1 MCSVISVY
9 IVIFYGNTSSSSSST
24 KTFQKE
30 QFSESQKP
38 SPVTTHNTDSSL
50 NSSLLLSTNGTVSNK
65 EEDKTANLNRMEKE
79 KGKLSCRSRSPDLNC
94 DKDYLEIQQETEY
107 SDNKISSESQL
118 DHQKLV
124 QSQDEKRF
132 LFVTTRVRK
141 LFHLVMIAVYIP
153 GLLCNINMLYLASV
167 AALAVLVILE
177 VIGLII
183 APILTRGT
191 YSSLSCG

>member
-9 IVIFYGNTSSSSSST
+9 IVIFYGNTSPPSSST
-24 KTFQKE
+24 QTFQKK
-30 QFSESQKP
+30 QFSESQEP

-65 EEDKTANLNRMEKE
+65 EEDKTANRNRMEKE

-107 SDNKISSESQL
+107 SDKIPPESQL
-118 DHQKLV
+118 AHQKLV
-124 QSQDEKRF
+124 QSHSEKRF

-153 GLLCNINMLYLASV
+153 GLLCNTNMLYLASV
-167 AALAVLVILE
+167 VALAVLVILE
-177 VIGLII
+177 VIDLII
-183 APILTRGT
+183 SPILTMGT
-191 YSSLSCG
+191 YSSLSFG